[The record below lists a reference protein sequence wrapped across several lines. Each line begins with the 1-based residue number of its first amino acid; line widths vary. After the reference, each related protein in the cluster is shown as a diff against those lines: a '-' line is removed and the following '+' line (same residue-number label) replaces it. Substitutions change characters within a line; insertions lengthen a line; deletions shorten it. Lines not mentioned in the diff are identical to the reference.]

1 MPLSGHVP
9 VPGPALLH
17 MLFDVVLIITRDIGT
32 FQPQAFWS
40 SRWKHV
46 AFHIRKLR
54 LREVEKCAQAP
65 VAKFKL
71 KSIQLLCPR
80 QCFIT
85 TLYNNPSD
93 HSLS

>member
-1 MPLSGHVP
+1 
-9 VPGPALLH
+9 
-17 MLFDVVLIITRDIGT
+17 MLFDAVLIITRDIGT

-65 VAKFKL
+65 LAKFKL